1 MNAALDVACYII
13 EKSRYTKT
21 HLQVQ
26 KLVYISHGFMLAIH
40 DRPLFFDDVEAWSH
54 GPAIPSIYG
63 AFERWGSDVIGNTTT
78 TTTPPPPP
86 PPPPATSSSPCT
98 PPPPPPPSKQFD
110 DEERKVIDSV
120 YENYDKFSGYRLSD
134 IARNTGG
141 ELDTPWAQCY
151 ESGGENTV
159 IDNGLIKQYY
169 KLLLNVGV

>member
-78 TTTPPPPP
+78 AA
-86 PPPPATSSSPCT
+86 ATSSSPCT
-98 PPPPPPPSKQFD
+98 PPPPPPPPKQFD

>member
-40 DRPLFFDDVEAWSH
+40 DRPLFYDDVEAWSH
-54 GPAIPSIYG
+54 GPTIPSIYG
-63 AFERWGSDVIGNTTT
+63 AFERWGSGVIGSTT
-78 TTTPPPPP
+78 
-86 PPPPATSSSPCT
+86 TSSSPCT
-98 PPPPPPPSKQFD
+98 PPPSPPPKQFD

-120 YENYDKFSGYRLSD
+120 YENYGKFSGYHLSD
-134 IARNTGG
+134 ITRNAGG
-141 ELDTPWAQCY
+141 ELDTPWTQCY

-159 IDNGLIKQYY
+159 IGNGLIKQYY
-169 KLLLNVGV
+169 KFLFNVDV

>member
-40 DRPLFFDDVEAWSH
+40 DRPLFYDDVEAWSH
-54 GPAIPSIYG
+54 GPTIPSIYG
-63 AFERWGSDVIGNTTT
+63 AFERWGSGVIGNTT
-78 TTTPPPPP
+78 
-86 PPPPATSSSPCT
+86 TSSSPCT
-98 PPPPPPPSKQFD
+98 PPPSPPPKQFD

-120 YENYDKFSGYRLSD
+120 YENYGKFSGYHLSG
-134 IARNTGG
+134 ITRNAGR
-141 ELDTPWAQCY
+141 ELDTPWTQCY

-159 IDNGLIKQYY
+159 IGNGLIKQYY
-169 KLLLNVGV
+169 KFLFNVDV

>member
-40 DRPLFFDDVEAWSH
+40 DRPLFYDDVEAWSH
-54 GPAIPSIYG
+54 GPTIPSIYG
-63 AFERWGSDVIGNTTT
+63 AFERWGSGVIGSTT
-78 TTTPPPPP
+78 
-86 PPPPATSSSPCT
+86 TSSSPCT
-98 PPPPPPPSKQFD
+98 PPPSPPPKQFD

-120 YENYDKFSGYRLSD
+120 YENYGKFSGYHLSG
-134 IARNTGG
+134 ITRNAGG
-141 ELDTPWAQCY
+141 ELDTPWTQCY

-159 IDNGLIKQYY
+159 IGNGLIKQYY
-169 KLLLNVGV
+169 KFLFNVDV

>member
-40 DRPLFFDDVEAWSH
+40 DRSLFYDDVEAWSH
-54 GPAIPSIYG
+54 GPTIPSIYG
-63 AFERWGSDVIGNTTT
+63 AFERWGSGVIGNTTT
-78 TTTPPPPP
+78 SP
-86 PPPPATSSSPCT
+86 SPCT
-98 PPPPPPPSKQFD
+98 PPPSPPPKQFD

-120 YENYDKFSGYRLSD
+120 YENYGKFSGYHLSD
-134 IARNTGG
+134 ITRNAGG
-141 ELDTPWAQCY
+141 ELDTPWTQCY

-159 IDNGLIKQYY
+159 IGNGLIKQYY
-169 KLLLNVGV
+169 KFLFNVDV

>member
-40 DRPLFFDDVEAWSH
+40 DRPLFYDDVEAWSH
-54 GPAIPSIYG
+54 GPTIPSIYG
-63 AFERWGSDVIGNTTT
+63 AFERWGSGVIGNTT
-78 TTTPPPPP
+78 
-86 PPPPATSSSPCT
+86 TSSSPCT
-98 PPPPPPPSKQFD
+98 PPPSPPPKQFD

-120 YENYDKFSGYRLSD
+120 YENYGKFSGYHLSD
-134 IARNTGG
+134 ITRNAGG
-141 ELDTPWAQCY
+141 ELDTPWTQCY

-159 IDNGLIKQYY
+159 IGNGLIKQYY
-169 KLLLNVGV
+169 KFLFNVDV

>member
-40 DRPLFFDDVEAWSH
+40 DRPLFFDDVEAWSR

-63 AFERWGSDVIGNTTT
+63 AFERWGSDVIGNT
-78 TTTPPPPP
+78 PPPPP
-86 PPPPATSSSPCT
+86 PPPAATSSSPCT
-98 PPPPPPPSKQFD
+98 PPPPPPPPKQFD

>member
-40 DRPLFFDDVEAWSH
+40 DRPLFSDDVEAWSH

-78 TTTPPPPP
+78 TTT
-86 PPPPATSSSPCT
+86 AATTSSSPCT
-98 PPPPPPPSKQFD
+98 PPPPPPKQFD

>member
-54 GPAIPSIYG
+54 GPAIPSIYW
-63 AFERWGSDVIGNTTT
+63 AFERWGSDVIGNTT
-78 TTTPPPPP
+78 PPPPP
-86 PPPPATSSSPCT
+86 P
-98 PPPPPPPSKQFD
+98 KQFD

-151 ESGGENTV
+151 EYGGENTV